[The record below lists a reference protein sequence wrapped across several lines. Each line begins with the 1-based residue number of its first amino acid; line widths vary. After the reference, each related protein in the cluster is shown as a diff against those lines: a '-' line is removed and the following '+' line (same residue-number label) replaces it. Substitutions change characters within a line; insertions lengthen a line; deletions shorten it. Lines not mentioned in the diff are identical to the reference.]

1 MSLLQLATGGAAPK
15 LYVDDVFSSTLYGM
29 TTAVQ
34 SVTTGQD
41 LATHGGMIT
50 LKNRITAGTYP
61 VVVNTTRG
69 ANKWLYTSATAAE
82 ATSTSSV
89 TAFTTTGFTLGAD
102 NGAGDTNSVNYNYGS
117 DKGVAWTFRNAPKFY
132 THSVVTK
139 SAGSNATVDLSTL
152 GTVGMV
158 RVKRTDV
165 AGSWY
170 IWHRSL
176 TAGKLLIGETTAAEA
191 TLGHITVSG
200 TTVTLVDGVIA
211 DGTYLVEAF
220 AHDTTTDGII
230 QCGSFTTDGSGNA
243 TVNIGIEPQYLM
255 FKMSD
260 GVDAWYIQD
269 TMRGFDMG
277 SADKW
282 LAANTSNAE
291 GSTNIGNPTATGFYI
306 QGGAASKVHIYLA
319 IRRPNKPPTVGT
331 QVYNAI
337 ARTSVGAESEA
348 GVGFV
353 PDLVN
358 IKRRSGASDG
368 HFQSRLQGT
377 SRWLNTV
384 TTDAEGSA
392 AGYGVTV
399 FGMDGI
405 TLGTADAAFNT
416 SGQTYIDHFFRRAP
430 GFFDEVCW
438 AATSAANRRVAHNLQ
453 VQPELIINKDRG
465 PGVGAWYSYHKDLG
479 RDYAIVLNND
489 AAKNN
494 IATDLW
500 GATDPTSTDFGVY
513 EGQLYA
519 VDDLVVSYLFATL
532 PGISK
537 VGSYTGN
544 GSTQNIEMGFTT
556 GTRFFLVK
564 ASSTTGNWVLF
575 DSVRGIVAGNDP
587 YLLLNSTVAEDT
599 DEDAVDP
606 YTGGITVNETSASN
620 INTNGVSY
628 IYLGIA

>member
-1 MSLLQLATGGAAPK
+1 M
-15 LYVDDVFSSTLYGM
+15 
-29 TTAVQ
+29 
-34 SVTTGQD
+34 
-41 LATHGGMIT
+41 
-50 LKNRITAGTYP
+50 
-61 VVVNTTRG
+61 
-69 ANKWLYTSATAAE
+69 
-82 ATSTSSV
+82 
-89 TAFTTTGFTLGAD
+89 
-102 NGAGDTNSVNYNYGS
+102 
-117 DKGVAWTFRNAPKFY
+117 
-132 THSVVTK
+132 
-139 SAGSNATVDLSTL
+139 
-152 GTVGMV
+152 
-158 RVKRTDV
+158 
-165 AGSWY
+165 
-170 IWHRSL
+170 
-176 TAGKLLIGETTAAEA
+176 
-191 TLGHITVSG
+191 
-200 TTVTLVDGVIA
+200 
-211 DGTYLVEAF
+211 
-220 AHDTTTDGII
+220 
-230 QCGSFTTDGSGNA
+230 
-243 TVNIGIEPQYLM
+243 
-255 FKMSD
+255 
-260 GVDAWYIQD
+260 
-269 TMRGFDMG
+269 
-277 SADKW
+277 
-282 LAANTSNAE
+282 
-291 GSTNIGNPTATGFYI
+291 
-306 QGGAASKVHIYLA
+306 
-319 IRRPNKPPTVGT
+319 
-331 QVYNAI
+331 
-337 ARTSVGAESEA
+337 
-348 GVGFV
+348 
-353 PDLVN
+353 
-358 IKRRSGASDG
+358 
-368 HFQSRLQGT
+368 
-377 SRWLNTV
+377 
-384 TTDAEGSA
+384 
-392 AGYGVTV
+392 
-399 FGMDGI
+399 
-405 TLGTADAAFNT
+405 
-416 SGQTYIDHFFRRAP
+416 
-430 GFFDEVCW
+430 CW